1 MILFTDEFKLFFN
14 DSSLQKIADKC
25 LRISLDAFNV
35 NNGNIPKWTI
45 ALDELKAMPKAEI
58 ELNEPYI
65 RIDQNSADPIVLE
78 RAFKRLLPWR
88 KGPFIFNNLKVESEW
103 QGDLKW
109 KRLQKHITQLKNRR
123 VLDVGAG
130 NGYFT
135 LRMAIDGAK
144 KALGIE
150 PFLLFNYQYAAIKS
164 LANNATNTM
173 LLPIRLEEMPK
184 LAIFDSVFSMGVLY
198 HQRDHMLH
206 LSQLKEMMAPNAE
219 LILETLVV
227 DGPNG
232 HFLIPEGRYA
242 QMRNV
247 HCLPSIGTLKS
258 WLAQAKFKN
267 IQVIDISKTTPEE
280 QRKSEWIGDNAASL
294 EDFLDPSDSSLTKE
308 GHPAPT
314 RAIIICQ
321 N

>member
-1 MILFTDEFKLFFN
+1 MILFKDEFKIFFN
-14 DSSLQKIADKC
+14 DLKLQKIADGC
-25 LRISLDAFNV
+25 LKKSLEAFNI

-45 ALDELKAMPKAEI
+45 ALEELNALPQGKI

-65 RIDQNSADPIVLE
+65 SLDQSGANTVIIAI
-78 RAFKRLLPWR
+78 AFKRLLPWR
-88 KGPFIFNNLKVESEW
+88 KGPFMFNNLKLESEW
-103 QGDLKW
+103 QGGLKW
-109 KRLQKHITQLKNRR
+109 QRLQNHITPLKNRR

-135 LRMAIDGAK
+135 LRMAMEGAK

-164 LANNATNTM
+164 LANNTTNAM

-198 HQRDHMLH
+198 HQRDHMQH
-206 LSQLKEMMAPNAE
+206 LCQLKEMMAPNAE

-232 HFLIPEGRYA
+232 YSLIPEGRYA

-247 HCLPSIGTLKS
+247 HCLPSIETLKS
-258 WLAQAKFKN
+258 WLVDAKFEN
-267 IQVIDISKTTPEE
+267 IKVVDINKTSFKE
-280 QRKSEWIGDNAASL
+280 QRRTEWIGDNAASL
-294 EDFLDPSDSSLTKE
+294 EDFLNPSDPSLTKE

-314 RAIIICQ
+314 RVIIICQ

>member
-1 MILFTDEFKLFFN
+1 MIIFTEEFRVFFN
-14 DSSLQKIADKC
+14 DLALKKIADQC
-25 LRISLDAFNV
+25 LKASLDAFNV
-35 NNGNIPKWTI
+35 NNGNIPKWSVAI
-45 ALDELKAMPKAEI
+45 EELKTIPKTKI

-65 RIDQNSADPIVLE
+65 SIGQIGNNTKIIETAL
-78 RAFKRLLPWR
+78 KRLLPWR
-88 KGPFIFNNLKVESEW
+88 KGPFIFDNLKLESEW
-103 QGDLKW
+103 QGGLKW
-109 KRLQKHITQLKNRR
+109 QRLQNHITPLKNRR

-135 LRMAIDGAK
+135 LRMAIEGAS

-164 LANNATNTM
+164 LSNSKINAM

-198 HQRDHMLH
+198 HQRDHMQH
-206 LSQLKEMMAPNAE
+206 LSQLMEMMAPDAE

-227 DGPNG
+227 EGPNG
-232 HFLIPEGRYA
+232 YSLIPEGRYA

-247 HCLPSIGTLKS
+247 HCLPSIETLKS
-258 WLAQAKFKN
+258 WLVKANFKN
-267 IQVIDISKTTPEE
+267 IKVIDINKTTPEE

-314 RAIIICQ
+314 RVIIICQ

>member
-25 LRISLDAFNV
+25 LRISLDAFNI

-45 ALDELKAMPKAEI
+45 ALDELKAMPKGEI
-58 ELNEPYI
+58 ELNAPYI
-65 RIDQNSADPIVLE
+65 RVDQNSADPIVLE
-78 RAFKRLLPWR
+78 RAFKRLMPWR
-88 KGPFIFNNLKVESEW
+88 KGPFIFNNLKLESEW

-109 KRLQKHITQLKNRR
+109 KRLQKHITPLKNRR

-135 LRMAIDGAK
+135 LRMALEGAK

-164 LANNATNTM
+164 LVGNEINAM

-184 LAIFDSVFSMGVLY
+184 SAIFDSVFSMGVLY
-198 HQRDHMLH
+198 HQKNHMEH
-206 LSQLKEMMAPNAE
+206 LLQLKEMMVPDAE

-227 DGPNG
+227 DGPKG
-232 HFLIPEGRYA
+232 YSLIPEGRYA

-247 HCLPSIGTLKS
+247 HCLPSVDTLKS
-258 WLAQAKFKN
+258 WLADANFNN
-267 IQVIDISKTTPEE
+267 IKVVDISKTSPQE
-280 QRKSEWIGDNAASL
+280 QRRTEWIGDNAASL
-294 EDFLDPSDSSLTKE
+294 EDFLDPSDPSLTKE

-314 RAIIICQ
+314 RVIIICH

>member
-1 MILFTDEFKLFFN
+1 MIIFTEEFRVFFN
-14 DSSLQKIADKC
+14 DLALKKIADQC
-25 LRISLDAFNV
+25 LKASLDAFNV
-35 NNGNIPKWTI
+35 NNGNIPKWSVAI
-45 ALDELKAMPKAEI
+45 EELKTIPKTKI

-65 RIDQNSADPIVLE
+65 SIGQNGNNTKIIETAL
-78 RAFKRLLPWR
+78 KRLLPWR
-88 KGPFIFNNLKVESEW
+88 KGPFIFDNLKLESEW
-103 QGDLKW
+103 QGGLKW
-109 KRLQKHITQLKNRR
+109 QRLQNHITPLKNRR

-135 LRMAIDGAK
+135 LRMAIEGAS

-164 LANNATNTM
+164 LSNSKINAM

-198 HQRDHMLH
+198 HQRDHMQH
-206 LSQLKEMMAPNAE
+206 LSQLMEMMAPDAE

-227 DGPNG
+227 EGPNG
-232 HFLIPEGRYA
+232 YSLIPEGRYA
-242 QMRNV
+242 QVRNV
-247 HCLPSIGTLKS
+247 HCLPSIETLKS
-258 WLAQAKFKN
+258 WLVKANFKN
-267 IQVIDISKTTPEE
+267 IKVIDINKTTPEE

-314 RAIIICQ
+314 RVIIICQ

>member
-1 MILFTDEFKLFFN
+1 MILFKDEFKVFF
-14 DSSLQKIADKC
+14 DDLQFKKIADQC
-25 LRISLDAFNV
+25 FRASLNALNV

-45 ALDELKAMPKAEI
+45 ALDALKSMAKGEI

-65 RIDQNSADPIVLE
+65 SINQNSLDSEILVST
-78 RAFKRLLPWR
+78 FKKLLPWR
-88 KGPFIFNNLKVESEW
+88 KGPFMFNNLKLESEW

-109 KRLQKHITQLKNRR
+109 KRLQKHSTPLKNRR

-135 LRMAIDGAK
+135 LRMAMEGAK

-164 LANNATNTM
+164 LIGNEINAM

-184 LAIFDSVFSMGVLY
+184 SAIFDSVFSMGVLY
-198 HQRDHMLH
+198 HQRNHMEH
-206 LSQLKEMMAPNAE
+206 LLQLKDIMAPGAE

-227 DGPNG
+227 EGLKG
-232 HFLIPEGRYA
+232 YMLIPEGRYA
-242 QMRNV
+242 QMRNI
-247 HCLPSIGTLKS
+247 HCLPSVETLKS
-258 WLAQAKFKN
+258 WLADANFNN
-267 IQVIDISKTTPEE
+267 IKVVDISKTSPKE
-280 QRKSEWIGDNAASL
+280 QRRTEWIGDNAASL

-314 RAIIICQ
+314 RVIIICH

>member
-1 MILFTDEFKLFFN
+1 MILFIDDFNGFFKDIKLK
-14 DSSLQKIADKC
+14 KIADQC
-25 LRISLDAFNV
+25 LRISLDALNV
-35 NNGNIPKWTI
+35 NNGNISKWTI
-45 ALDELKAMPKAEI
+45 TLDELKVMPKGEI

-65 RIDQNSADPIVLE
+65 RIAQNSIDPIVLE
-78 RAFKRLLPWR
+78 RALKRLLPWR
-88 KGPFIFNNLKVESEW
+88 KGPFIFNNLKLESEW

-109 KRLQKHITQLKNRR
+109 KRLQKHITPLKNRR

-135 LRMAIDGAK
+135 LRMAMEGAS

-150 PFLLFNYQYAAIKS
+150 PFLLFNYQYTAIKS
-164 LANNATNTM
+164 LTNNTTNTM

-184 LAIFDSVFSMGVLY
+184 LAVFDSVFSMGVLY
-198 HQRDHMLH
+198 HQRDHMQH
-206 LSQLKEMMAPNAE
+206 LSQLKEMMAPGAE

-232 HFLIPEGRYA
+232 YSLIPEGRYA

-247 HCLPSIGTLKS
+247 HCLPSIETLKS
-258 WLAQAKFKN
+258 WLVQANFKN

>member
-1 MILFTDEFKLFFN
+1 MILFKDEFKVFF
-14 DSSLQKIADKC
+14 DDLQFKKIADQC
-25 LRISLDAFNV
+25 FRASLNALNV

-45 ALDELKAMPKAEI
+45 ALDALKAMPKGEI

-65 RIDQNSADPIVLE
+65 SINQNSLDSEIIVS
-78 RAFKRLLPWR
+78 AFKKLLPWR
-88 KGPFIFNNLKVESEW
+88 KGPFMFNNLKLESEW

-109 KRLQKHITQLKNRR
+109 KRLQKHITPLKNRR

-135 LRMAIDGAK
+135 LRMAMEGAK
-144 KALGIE
+144 KVLGIE

-164 LANNATNTM
+164 LIGNEINAM

-184 LAIFDSVFSMGVLY
+184 SAIFDSVFSMGVLY
-198 HQRDHMLH
+198 HQKSHMEH
-206 LSQLKEMMAPNAE
+206 LLKLKNMMAPGAE

-227 DGPNG
+227 EGPKG
-232 HFLIPEGRYA
+232 YSLIPEGRYA

-247 HCLPSIGTLKS
+247 HCLPSIDTLKS
-258 WLAQAKFKN
+258 WLADANFNN
-267 IQVIDISKTTPEE
+267 IKIVDISKTSPQE
-280 QRKSEWIGDNAASL
+280 QRKTEWIGDNAASL
-294 EDFLDPSDSSLTKE
+294 EDFLDPSDPSLTKE
-308 GHPAPT
+308 GYPAPT
-314 RAIIICQ
+314 RVIIICH

>member
-1 MILFTDEFKLFFN
+1 MNLFKDEFKVFF
-14 DSSLQKIADKC
+14 DDLQLEKIADQC
-25 LRISLDAFNV
+25 LRTSLNAFNV
-35 NNGNIPKWTI
+35 NNGNIPKWTM
-45 ALDELKAMPKAEI
+45 ALDALKAMPKGEI

-65 RIDQNSADPIVLE
+65 SINQNSLDSEILVS
-78 RAFKRLLPWR
+78 AFKKLLPWR
-88 KGPFIFNNLKVESEW
+88 KGPFMFNNLKLESEW

-109 KRLQKHITQLKNRR
+109 KRLQKHITPLKNRR

-135 LRMAIDGAK
+135 LRMAMEGAK

-164 LANNATNTM
+164 LISNEINAM

-184 LAIFDSVFSMGVLY
+184 SAIFDSVFSMGVLY
-198 HQRDHMLH
+198 HQKSHMEH
-206 LSQLKEMMAPNAE
+206 LLKLKNMMAPGAE

-227 DGPNG
+227 EGPKG
-232 HFLIPEGRYA
+232 YSLIPEGRYA

-247 HCLPSIGTLKS
+247 HCLPSIDTLKS
-258 WLAQAKFKN
+258 WLADANFNN
-267 IQVIDISKTTPEE
+267 IKIVDISKTSPQE
-280 QRKSEWIGDNAASL
+280 QRKTEWIGDNAASL

-314 RAIIICQ
+314 RVIIICH

>member
-1 MILFTDEFKLFFN
+1 MIIFTEEFRVFFN
-14 DSSLQKIADKC
+14 DLALKKIADQC
-25 LRISLDAFNV
+25 LKASLDAFNV
-35 NNGNIPKWTI
+35 NNGNIPKWSVAI
-45 ALDELKAMPKAEI
+45 EELKTIPKTKI

-65 RIDQNSADPIVLE
+65 SIGQNGNNTKIIETAL
-78 RAFKRLLPWR
+78 KRLLPWR
-88 KGPFIFNNLKVESEW
+88 KGPFIFDNLKLESEW
-103 QGDLKW
+103 QGGLKW
-109 KRLQKHITQLKNRR
+109 QRLQNHITPLKNRR

-135 LRMAIDGAK
+135 LRMAIEGAS

-164 LANNATNTM
+164 LSNSKINAM

-198 HQRDHMLH
+198 HQRDHMQH
-206 LSQLKEMMAPNAE
+206 LSQLMEMMAPDAE

-227 DGPNG
+227 EGPNG
-232 HFLIPEGRYA
+232 YSLIPDGRYA

-247 HCLPSIGTLKS
+247 HCLPSIETLKS
-258 WLAQAKFKN
+258 WLVKANFKN
-267 IQVIDISKTTPEE
+267 IKVIDINKTTPEE

-294 EDFLDPSDSSLTKE
+294 EDFLDPSDPSLTKE

-314 RAIIICQ
+314 RVIIICQ

>member
-1 MILFTDEFKLFFN
+1 MILFKDEFKVFF
-14 DSSLQKIADKC
+14 DDLKLKKIADQC
-25 LRISLDAFNV
+25 FRISLDAFNV

-45 ALDELKAMPKAEI
+45 ALNELEAMPKGEI

-65 RIDQNSADPIVLE
+65 SINQNGVNSEILTN
-78 RAFKRLLPWR
+78 AFKKLLPWR
-88 KGPFIFNNLKVESEW
+88 KGPFMFNNLKIESEW

-109 KRLQKHITQLKNRR
+109 KRLQNHISPLKNRR

-135 LRMAIDGAK
+135 LRMALEGAK

-164 LANNATNTM
+164 LVGNEINAM

-184 LAIFDSVFSMGVLY
+184 SAIFDSVFSMGVLY
-198 HQRDHMLH
+198 HQKSHMEH
-206 LSQLKEMMAPNAE
+206 LLKLKNMMVPGAE

-227 DGPNG
+227 EGPKG
-232 HFLIPEGRYA
+232 YSLIPEGRYA

-247 HCLPSIGTLKS
+247 HCLPSIDTLKS
-258 WLAQAKFKN
+258 WLADANFNN
-267 IQVIDISKTTPEE
+267 IKIVDISKTSPQE
-280 QRKSEWIGDNAASL
+280 QRKTEWIGDNAASL
-294 EDFLDPSDSSLTKE
+294 EDFLDPSDPSLTKE
-308 GHPAPT
+308 GYPAPT
-314 RAIIICQ
+314 RVIIICH

>member
-1 MILFTDEFKLFFN
+1 MILFKDEFKVFF
-14 DSSLQKIADKC
+14 DDIQLKKIADQC
-25 LRISLDAFNV
+25 LRTSLNAFNI
-35 NNGNIPKWTI
+35 NNGNIPKWTV
-45 ALDELKAMPKAEI
+45 ALDELKAMLKGEI

-65 RIDQNSADPIVLE
+65 SINQNSLDSEILVS
-78 RAFKRLLPWR
+78 AFKKLLPWR
-88 KGPFIFNNLKVESEW
+88 KGPFMFNNLKLESEW

-109 KRLQKHITQLKNRR
+109 KRLQKHITPLKNRR

-135 LRMAIDGAK
+135 LRMAMEGAK

-164 LANNATNTM
+164 LIGNEINAM
-173 LLPIRLEEMPK
+173 LLPIRLEEMPRS
-184 LAIFDSVFSMGVLY
+184 AIFESVFSMGVLY
-198 HQRDHMLH
+198 HQKSHMEH
-206 LSQLKEMMAPNAE
+206 LLQLKEIMVPGAE

-227 DGPNG
+227 EGPKG
-232 HFLIPEGRYA
+232 YTLIPEGRYA

-247 HCLPSIGTLKS
+247 HCLPSIDTLKS
-258 WLAQAKFKN
+258 WLADANFNN
-267 IQVIDISKTTPEE
+267 IKVVDISKTSPKE
-280 QRKSEWIGDNAASL
+280 QRRTEWIGDNAASL

-308 GHPAPT
+308 GYPAPT
-314 RAIIICQ
+314 RVIIICY